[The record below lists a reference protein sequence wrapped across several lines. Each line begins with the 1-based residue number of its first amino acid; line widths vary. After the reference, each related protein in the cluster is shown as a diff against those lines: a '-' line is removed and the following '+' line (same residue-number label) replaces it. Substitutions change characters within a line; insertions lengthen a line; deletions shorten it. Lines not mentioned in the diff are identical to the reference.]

1 MAYRPTPDKAVTIMD
16 LYNEKL
22 GKLSKTIQPNGG
34 VEKPVIEPITIQSN
48 GGVEKP
54 VIEPIK
60 EVPKES
66 IKAVPKEPIK
76 PLPTKEVTFHPDTQK
91 PRPPAPK
98 EVPKEPIK
106 AISKVKNRSC
116 YRNLLCDGKEVP
128 KEPIKAVSKA
138 IKEVPKEPVKP
149 LIDPHHQKLIS
160 ERLRMQKSMQALSRQ
175 RARLMENLQS
185 LSRSETQLRTHM
197 DEWIHRAQ
205 ASGRPKKQILLAQQG
220 MNSNLGDINRERGRV
235 QSRLDNIHRR
245 VGQLKHHMSSM
256 SSNQMSP
263 SGFNKIKK

>member
-91 PRPPAPK
+91 P
-98 EVPKEPIK
+98 
-106 AISKVKNRSC
+106 SK
-116 YRNLLCDGKEVP
+116 
-128 KEPIKAVSKA
+128 
-138 IKEVPKEPVKP
+138 
-149 LIDPHHQKLIS
+149 
-160 ERLRMQKSMQALSRQ
+160 
-175 RARLMENLQS
+175 
-185 LSRSETQLRTHM
+185 
-197 DEWIHRAQ
+197 
-205 ASGRPKKQILLAQQG
+205 
-220 MNSNLGDINRERGRV
+220 
-235 QSRLDNIHRR
+235 
-245 VGQLKHHMSSM
+245 
-256 SSNQMSP
+256 
-263 SGFNKIKK
+263 

>member
-76 PLPTKEVTFHPDTQK
+76 PLPTKEVTFHPADTQK

-106 AISKVKNRSC
+106 AI
-116 YRNLLCDGKEVP
+116 
-128 KEPIKAVSKA
+128 SKA

-160 ERLRMQKSMQALSRQ
+160 ERLRMQKSMDALSRQ

-185 LSRSETQLRTHM
+185 LSRRDTQLRTHM
-197 DEWIHRAQ
+197 DEWIHRAKEHH
-205 ASGRPKKQILLAQQG
+205 RPQKQILLAQQG

>member
-106 AISKVKNRSC
+106 AI
-116 YRNLLCDGKEVP
+116 
-128 KEPIKAVSKA
+128 SKA